1 MRVSIAILASW
12 GTKIFSYCLAH
23 TSSFSSVFHSHFV
36 ILIMQQNCLDFKE
49 NMLFGVFFKNT
60 DDGLPLWLSG

>member
-36 ILIMQQNCLDFKE
+36 ILIDLHE
-49 NMLFGVFFKNT
+49 LKN
-60 DDGLPLWLSG
+60 